1 MIHITLDNF
10 QSHVI
15 EASNTLPVLIDLGS
29 PRNPASQSLTTTFIK
44 LEKEFNGAFTLAVV
58 NCDLTPKIAQA
69 FRVHQLPTSILFI
82 NGEAADG
89 FSNELSEVQV
99 RDFLLRHVQPLANL
113 ELEAQE
119 TALLKLAE
127 LSIQDNDESTAI
139 THCKAAITL
148 NDQSVAAR
156 LMLARLLL
164 NNHPNLAQ
172 AQCDIVEDLLNTI
185 QSTEKYT
192 EQNIEK
198 TSLYD
203 YQTETLQTLKTDIN
217 TVLTQLNDALN
228 TPELKVLKEAVIVNP
243 KDLKARL
250 SLATYYQTVQA
261 FELAVEQLLVMV
273 ALDRHFGDDIARKNL
288 LVIFN
293 QASELPD
300 KVRQWRKQLSTALN

>member
-29 PRNPASQSLTTTFIK
+29 PRSPASQSLTTTFIK

-58 NCDLTPKIAQA
+58 NCDLTPQIAQA
-69 FRVHQLPTSILFI
+69 FRVHQLPTTILFI
-82 NGEAADG
+82 KGEAADG
-89 FSNELSEVQV
+89 FSSELSEVQV
-99 RDFLLRHVQPLANL
+99 REFLLRHVQPLANI

-119 TALLKLAE
+119 IALLKLAE
-127 LSIQDNDESTAI
+127 LSIQDNDESAAI
-139 THCKAAITL
+139 THCKAAIAL
-148 NDQSVAAR
+148 NEQSIAAR

-172 AQCDIVEDLLNTI
+172 VQCDIVEDLLNTI
-185 QSTEKYT
+185 QSTEKYI

-198 TSLYD
+198 ASLYD
-203 YQTETLQTLKTDIN
+203 SQMETLQILKTDIN
-217 TVLTQLNDALN
+217 TVLTQRNDALN
-228 TPELKVLKEAVIVNP
+228 TPELKVLKEAVITNP

-250 SLATYYQTVQA
+250 SLATYYQTIQA
-261 FELAVEQLLVMV
+261 FELAVEQLLAMV

>member
-58 NCDLTPKIAQA
+58 NCDLTPQIAQA

-89 FSNELSEVQV
+89 FSSELSEVQV

-156 LMLARLLL
+156 LMF
-164 NNHPNLAQ
+164 
-172 AQCDIVEDLLNTI
+172 
-185 QSTEKYT
+185 
-192 EQNIEK
+192 
-198 TSLYD
+198 
-203 YQTETLQTLKTDIN
+203 
-217 TVLTQLNDALN
+217 TQGRISPPL
-228 TPELKVLKEAVIVNP
+228 
-243 KDLKARL
+243 
-250 SLATYYQTVQA
+250 
-261 FELAVEQLLVMV
+261 
-273 ALDRHFGDDIARKNL
+273 
-288 LVIFN
+288 
-293 QASELPD
+293 
-300 KVRQWRKQLSTALN
+300 

>member
-10 QSHVI
+10 QSHVV
-15 EASNTLPVLIDLGS
+15 EASDTLPVLIDLGS
-29 PRNPASQSLTTTFIK
+29 PRNPTSQSLTTTFIK

-58 NCDLTPKIAQA
+58 NCDLTPQIAQA

-82 NGEAADG
+82 KGEAADG
-89 FSNELSEVQV
+89 FSNELSETHV
-99 RDFLLRHVQPLANL
+99 REFLLRHVQPLANI

-119 TALLKLAE
+119 IALLKLAE

-139 THCKAAITL
+139 THCKAAIEL
-148 NDQSVAAR
+148 NEQSIAAR

-164 NNHPNLAQ
+164 TNHPNLAQ
-172 AQCDIVEDLLNTI
+172 AQCNIIESLLSPI
-185 QSTEKYT
+185 
-192 EQNIEK
+192 QNIEK
-198 TSLYD
+198 DIEKDIEKISLYD
-203 YQTETLQTLKTDIN
+203 SQMKTLQTLKTDIN

-228 TPELKVLKEAVIVNP
+228 TPELKALKEAVIASP

-261 FELAVEQLLVMV
+261 FELAVEHLLVMV
-273 ALDRHFGDDIARKNL
+273 ALDRSFGDDIARKSL
-288 LVIFN
+288 LAIFN

-300 KVRQWRKQLSTALN
+300 KVRQWRKQLSAALN